1 MVGKQEELNRE
12 ILQVA
17 QDVGFDGK
25 DWTGLA
31 EELNRRG
38 IRTVNG
44 RPFTSNPSS
53 TPNR

>member
-44 RPFTSNPSS
+44 RPFTSNNPAA
-53 TPNR
+53 